1 MAIELKETVGYAN
14 FKIVNDNSS
23 KINLAESACATV
35 PQQMIS
41 PDSLM
46 VEIEG
51 IHSEILTVN
60 DTFYTAECLKKSIPY
75 WTSPYER
82 PVIMHHKDQD
92 GVIIGRIKGTE
103 MVKSEKS
110 RSNTPALSFT
120 CNIGDDGGIKG
131 VNNGTLSTVSIGA
144 MVYDLRCSICN
155 KNLAEEGPCEHEKGE
170 YYDDKL
176 CYWIIEDMMP
186 KELSYVIVPSDKYAQ
201 TMKVYR
207 PSKKQIKESVE
218 VNNEMSI
225 YDELIKGITE
235 SVIEDDSENKA
246 SVAEAEEA
254 SEAAKVMDEEV
265 KDKEEKE
272 PKKEDDKE
280 EKDDKEEEK
289 EEPKQ
294 EEEKP
299 EEKEDEKEEEKKED
313 KDDKKEE
320 EDSNKDDED
329 KKIKELEA
337 KVADLIK
344 EVNDLK
350 AKLQKAKEA
359 KESVELELAKYKV
372 QEKVEVASRIKSLKE
387 SVGIS
392 CEESEEMAKNYSI
405 DELNLIYTNLKDVCA
420 HTQQLPTKITQES
433 LVDDAADN
441 TSKKVKDVKE
451 SVDYEED
458 YSDFIEFQ
466 NLRNKLFK

>member
-14 FKIVNDNSS
+14 FKLVNDNS
-23 KINLAESACATV
+23 KPVEVTESACAV

-41 PDSLM
+41 PESLM

-51 IHSEILTVN
+51 IHSECLTIN
-60 DTFYTAECLKKSIPY
+60 DTYYTSSCLEKSIPY
-75 WTSPYER
+75 WTNPYER

-92 GVIIGRIKGTE
+92 GVTIGRIKGAE
-103 MVKSEKS
+103 MVKAEKS
-110 RSNTPALSFT
+110 RSKTPALSFT
-120 CNIGDDGGIKG
+120 CNIGDDNGIKG
-131 VNNGTLSTVSIGA
+131 IKNGTLSTVSIGA

-155 KNLAEEGPCEHEKGE
+155 KNLAEEGACEHEKGE
-170 YYDDKL
+170 YYDGEL

-225 YDELIKGITE
+225 YDELIKDITE
-235 SVIEDDSENKA
+235 SVTEEEPKKK
-246 SVAEAEEA
+246 AEEIE
-254 SEAAKVMDEEV
+254 EAAKEVDEV
-265 KDKEEKE
+265 VDN
-272 PKKEDDKE
+272 
-280 EKDDKEEEK
+280 EEK
-289 EEPKQ
+289 EEVKK
-294 EEEKP
+294 EKP
-299 EEKEDEKEEEKKED
+299 EEKEKKEEEKEPEKEEEDKDKEDDDKEEKPEEEKKED
-313 KDDKKEE
+313 EDDKKEE

-329 KKIKELEA
+329 EKIKELEA

-344 EVNDLK
+344 EVNDLRAQLHK
-350 AKLQKAKEA
+350 AREA

-372 QEKVEVASRIKSLKE
+372 QEKVEVASKIKSLKE

-420 HTQQLPTKITQES
+420 HTQQLPKKITQES
-433 LVDDAADN
+433 YVDDDADN
-441 TSKKVKDVKE
+441 TVKKVKDVKE

>member
-1 MAIELKETVGYAN
+1 MAIELKETVGYVN
-14 FKIVNDNSS
+14 FKVVNDNT
-23 KINLAESACATV
+23 ITNLTESACATV

-51 IHSEILTVN
+51 IHSNCLTVN
-60 DTFYTAECLKKSIPY
+60 DTYYTATCLEKSIPY
-75 WTSPYER
+75 WTYPYER

-92 GVIIGRIKGTE
+92 GVTIGRIKSAE
-103 MVKSEKS
+103 MVKAEKS

-120 CNIGDDGGIKG
+120 CNIGDENGIKG

-155 KNLAEEGPCEHEKGE
+155 KNLAEEGACEHNKGE

-201 TMKVYR
+201 TMKVYK
-207 PSKKQIKESVE
+207 PGKKQIKESVE
-218 VNNEMSI
+218 VNDMSI
-225 YDELIKGITE
+225 CDDLIKSITE
-235 SVIEDDSENKA
+235 SIVEDDAEKVN
-246 SVAEAEEA
+246 VTEAEEQK
-254 SEAAKVMDEEV
+254 EAAKVVDEEV
-265 KDKEEKE
+265 VDKKEDEEKQEEPEQKEEKKDNDKEEDEKD
-272 PKKEDDKE
+272 KKDNEEDKDE
-280 EKDDKEEEK
+280 EKDDDK
-289 EEPKQ
+289 
-294 EEEKP
+294 
-299 EEKEDEKEEEKKED
+299 EKKDED
-313 KDDKKEE
+313 DDKKEE
-320 EDSNKDDED
+320 DDSNKEDED
-329 KKIKELEA
+329 EKIKELEA
-337 KVADLIK
+337 KVADLMK
-344 EVNDLK
+344 EVSDLK
-350 AKLQKAKEA
+350 AKLQKTKEA

-372 QEKVEVASRIKSLKE
+372 QEKVEVAGRIKQLKE

-433 LVDDAADN
+433 LVDDETDN
-441 TSKKVKDVKE
+441 LNKVKNVKE

-458 YSDFIEFQ
+458 FSDFIEFQ

>member
-14 FKIVNDNSS
+14 FKLVNDNSS
-23 KINLAESACATV
+23 KIDIAESACATV
-35 PQQMIS
+35 PQQMVS
-41 PDSLM
+41 PESLM

-51 IHSEILTVN
+51 IHSNCLTIN
-60 DTFYTAECLKKSIPY
+60 DTYYTESCLKKSIPY
-75 WTSPYER
+75 WTNPYER

-92 GVIIGRIKGTE
+92 GVIIGRIKGAE
-103 MVKSEKS
+103 MVKAEKS
-110 RSNTPALSFT
+110 RSKTPALNFT
-120 CNIGDDGGIKG
+120 CNIGDEGGIKG

-155 KNLAEEGPCEHEKGE
+155 KNLAEEGPCEHNKGE
-170 YYDDKL
+170 YYDDEL

-207 PSKKQIKESVE
+207 PSTKQIKESVE

-225 YDELIKGITE
+225 YDDLMKNITE
-235 SVIEDDSENKA
+235 SVIED
-246 SVAEAEEA
+246 VAEAEE
-254 SEAAKVMDEEV
+254 SKEAAKVIDEEV
-265 KDKEEKE
+265 KDEEKE
-272 PKKEDDKE
+272 EAKKEDSKE
-280 EKDDKEEEK
+280 EKDEKKEEEK
-289 EEPKQ
+289 E
-294 EEEKP
+294 P
-299 EEKEDEKEEEKKED
+299 EQKEEEKKED
-313 KDDKKEE
+313 DDDKEEKDEEEKKEDEDDKKEE

-329 KKIKELEA
+329 EKIKELEA

-350 AKLQKAKEA
+350 AKLQKTKDA

-372 QEKVEVASRIKSLKE
+372 QEKVEVASKIKSLKE

-433 LVDDAADN
+433 LVDDDADN
-441 TSKKVKDVKE
+441 TAKAKIKDVKE

>member
-14 FKIVNDNSS
+14 FKLVNDNSS
-23 KINLAESACATV
+23 KIDVTESACAIV
-35 PQQMIS
+35 PQQMVS
-41 PDSLM
+41 PQSLM

-51 IHSEILTVN
+51 IHSNCLTIN
-60 DTFYTAECLKKSIPY
+60 DTYYTDSCLKKSIPY
-75 WTSPYER
+75 WTNPYER

-92 GVIIGRIKGTE
+92 GVIIGRIKGAE
-103 MVKSEKS
+103 MVKAEKS
-110 RSNTPALSFT
+110 RSKTPALNFT
-120 CNIGDDGGIKG
+120 CNIGDEGGIKG

-170 YYDDKL
+170 YYGEEL

-201 TMKVYR
+201 TMKVYK
-207 PSKKQIKESVE
+207 PSTKQIKESVE

-225 YDELIKGITE
+225 YDDLMKNITE
-235 SVIEDDSENKA
+235 SVIED
-246 SVAEAEEA
+246 VAEAEDA
-254 SEAAKVMDEEV
+254 KEAAKVIDEEV
-265 KDKEEKE
+265 KDDEKEEAKKEESKEEKE
-272 PKKEDDKE
+272 EKE
-280 EKDDKEEEK
+280 EKEDKKEEEK
-289 EEPKQ
+289 QPEEEKQ
-294 EEEKP
+294 EEE
-299 EEKEDEKEEEKKED
+299 EKAEEEKKED
-313 KDDKKEE
+313 EDDKKEE

-329 KKIKELEA
+329 EKIKELEA

-350 AKLQKAKEA
+350 AKLQKTKDA

-372 QEKVEVASRIKSLKE
+372 QEKVEVASKIKSLKE

-405 DELNLIYTNLKDVCA
+405 DELNLIYNNLKDVCA

-433 LVDDAADN
+433 LVDDNNDN
-441 TSKKVKDVKE
+441 TAKSKVKDVKE

>member
-14 FKIVNDNSS
+14 FKLVNDNSS
-23 KINLAESACATV
+23 KIDVTESACAIV
-35 PQQMIS
+35 PQQMVS
-41 PDSLM
+41 PQSLM

-51 IHSEILTVN
+51 IHSNCLTIN
-60 DTFYTAECLKKSIPY
+60 DTYYTESCLKKSIPY
-75 WTSPYER
+75 WTNPYER

-92 GVIIGRIKGTE
+92 GVIIGRIKGAE
-103 MVKSEKS
+103 MVKAEKS
-110 RSNTPALSFT
+110 RSKTPALNFT
-120 CNIGDDGGIKG
+120 CNIGDEGGIKG

-170 YYDDKL
+170 YYGEEL

-201 TMKVYR
+201 TMKVYK
-207 PSKKQIKESVE
+207 PSTKQIKESVE

-225 YDELIKGITE
+225 YDDLMKNITE
-235 SVIEDDSENKA
+235 SVIED
-246 SVAEAEEA
+246 VAEAKDA
-254 SEAAKVMDEEV
+254 KEAAKVIDEEV
-265 KDKEEKE
+265 KDDEKEEAKKEESKEEKE
-272 PKKEDDKE
+272 EKE
-280 EKDDKEEEK
+280 EKEDKEEEEK
-289 EEPKQ
+289 QPEEEKQ
-294 EEEKP
+294 EEE
-299 EEKEDEKEEEKKED
+299 EKAEEEKKED
-313 KDDKKEE
+313 EDDKKEE

-329 KKIKELEA
+329 EKIKELEA

-350 AKLQKAKEA
+350 AKLQKTKDA

-372 QEKVEVASRIKSLKE
+372 QEKVEVASKIKSLKE

-405 DELNLIYTNLKDVCA
+405 DELNLIYNNLKDVCA

-433 LVDDAADN
+433 LVDDNNDN
-441 TSKKVKDVKE
+441 TAKSKVKDVKE

>member
-1 MAIELKETVGYAN
+1 MAIELKETVGYVN
-14 FKIVNDNSS
+14 YKVVNDNTA
-23 KINLAESACATV
+23 INLTESASAAV

-51 IHSEILTVN
+51 IHSNCLTIN
-60 DTFYTAECLKKSIPY
+60 DTYYTASCLEKSIPY
-75 WTSPYER
+75 WTHPYER

-92 GVIIGRIKGTE
+92 GVTIGRIKSAE
-103 MVKSEKS
+103 MVKADKS
-110 RSNTPALSFT
+110 RSNTPALLFT
-120 CNIGDDGGIKG
+120 CNIGDESGIKG

-144 MVYDLRCSICN
+144 MVYDLRCSICK
-155 KNLAEEGPCEHEKGE
+155 KNLAEEGACEHNKGE
-170 YYDDKL
+170 YYDDEL

-201 TMKVYR
+201 TMKVYK
-207 PSKKQIKESVE
+207 PGKKQIKESVE
-218 VNNEMSI
+218 VNDMSI
-225 YDELIKGITE
+225 CDDLIKSITE
-235 SVIEDDSENKA
+235 SVIEDDAEKVN
-246 SVAEAEEA
+246 VTEAEDQK
-254 SEAAKVMDEEV
+254 EAAKVVDEEV
-265 KDKEEKE
+265 VDKKEEDKEPEKKEE
-272 PKKEDDKE
+272 PK
-280 EKDDKEEEK
+280 EKDENKEEEK
-289 EEPKQ
+289 EPEKEEKEEQ
-294 EEEKP
+294 EEKEKP
-299 EEKEDEKEEEKKED
+299 EEEKKDED
-313 KDDKKEE
+313 DDKKEDD
-320 EDSNKDDED
+320 DSNKEDED
-329 KKIKELEA
+329 EKIKELEA

-344 EVNDLK
+344 EVSDLK
-350 AKLQKAKEA
+350 AKLQKTKEA

-420 HTQQLPTKITQES
+420 HTQQLPKKITQES
-433 LVDDAADN
+433 LVDDKTDN
-441 TSKKVKDVKE
+441 VNKVKDVKE

-458 YSDFIEFQ
+458 FSDFIEFQ

>member
-14 FKIVNDNSS
+14 FKLVNDNSS
-23 KINLAESACATV
+23 KIDVTESACAIV
-35 PQQMIS
+35 PQQMVS
-41 PDSLM
+41 PQSLM

-51 IHSEILTVN
+51 IHSNCLTIN
-60 DTFYTAECLKKSIPY
+60 DTYYTDSCLKKSIPY
-75 WTSPYER
+75 WTNPYER

-92 GVIIGRIKGTE
+92 GVIIGRIKGAE
-103 MVKSEKS
+103 MVKAEKS
-110 RSNTPALSFT
+110 RSKTPALNFT
-120 CNIGDDGGIKG
+120 CNIGDEGGIKG

-170 YYDDKL
+170 YYGEEL

-201 TMKVYR
+201 TMKVYK
-207 PSKKQIKESVE
+207 PSTKQIKESVE

-225 YDELIKGITE
+225 YDDLMKNITE
-235 SVIEDDSENKA
+235 SVIED
-246 SVAEAEEA
+246 VAEAEDA
-254 SEAAKVMDEEV
+254 KEAAKVIDEEV
-265 KDKEEKE
+265 KDDEKEEVKKEESKEEKE
-272 PKKEDDKE
+272 EKE
-280 EKDDKEEEK
+280 EKEDKKEEEK
-289 EEPKQ
+289 QQEEEKQ
-294 EEEKP
+294 EEE
-299 EEKEDEKEEEKKED
+299 EKAEEEKKED
-313 KDDKKEE
+313 EDDKKEE

-329 KKIKELEA
+329 EKIKELEA

-350 AKLQKAKEA
+350 AKLQKTKDA

-372 QEKVEVASRIKSLKE
+372 QEKVEVASKIKSLKE

-405 DELNLIYTNLKDVCA
+405 DELNLIYNNLKDVCA

-433 LVDDAADN
+433 LVDDNNDN
-441 TSKKVKDVKE
+441 TAKSKVKDVKE